1 MLIGGRI
8 AWMCLSIGAQPKSG
22 CTLRSPFFNLPSLHG
37 GGKITPCPICC
48 HSPMDLGVRSGSLGV
63 NLLMELPAVCGS
75 MGWLQHRAW
84 DVRLV
89 KTSRCFQLGSAR
101 ACSKMGSFKL

>member
-1 MLIGGRI
+1 M
-8 AWMCLSIGAQPKSG
+8 
-22 CTLRSPFFNLPSLHG
+22 
-37 GGKITPCPICC
+37 
-48 HSPMDLGVRSGSLGV
+48 RSGSLGV

-89 KTSRCFQLGSAR
+89 KTSQRFQLGSAR